1 MTWTEADTALR
12 IAVPD
17 AFADKHRRGVLGAI
31 TGSDRYPGAAVLGV
45 EAAHRTGVGMVRLI
59 APRRVEDLV
68 LARRPEAVTGEG
80 RVEAWLVGSGQDARL
95 RSPSLAAALRSALAS
110 GAPVVLDAGAL
121 DLASEAAGAAVVTPH
136 HGELVRMLA
145 DLGIEASTEDVRLD
159 PAAWARRAA
168 EAIGA
173 VVLLKGAESVVGAPD
188 GRIIRVPPAT
198 HWLATAGSGD
208 VLAGILGALVATHA
222 GEVHADAGRLAE
234 LAASAAV
241 VHGLAAQRASG
252 GGPIAALDVAEAV
265 PATIAGLLSR

>member
-1 MTWTEADTALR
+1 MLWTEADTARR

-31 TGSDRYPGAAVLGV
+31 VGSERYPGAAVLGV
-45 EAAHRTGVGMVRLI
+45 EAAHRTGLGMVRLI

-68 LARRPEAVTGEG
+68 LARRPEVVTGEG

-95 RSPSLAAALRSALAS
+95 RSPSLAATLHAALGS
-110 GAPVVLDAGAL
+110 GAPIVLDAGAL
-121 DLASEAAGAAVVTPH
+121 DLAAQAAGAAVVTPH

-145 DLGIEASTEDVRLD
+145 HVGIETHADAVRRA
-159 PAAWARRAA
+159 PAEWAGRAA
-168 EAIGA
+168 EAYDA
-173 VVLLKGAESVVGAPD
+173 VVLLKGAESVVAAPD
-188 GRIIRVPPAT
+188 GSGIRLPPAT

-222 GEVHADAGRLAE
+222 GEVHADPARLAE

-241 VHGLAAQRASG
+241 VHGLAAARASG
-252 GGPIAALDVAEAV
+252 GGPLVALDVAEAV
-265 PATIAGLLSR
+265 PATIAALLAA

>member
-1 MTWTEADTALR
+1 MTWTEADTAAR

-17 AFADKHRRGVLGAI
+17 ASADKHRRGVLGAI
-31 TGSDRYPGAAVLGV
+31 TGSERYPGAAVLGV

-95 RSPSLAAALRSALAS
+95 RSTSLTDALHAALGS
-110 GAPVVLDAGAL
+110 GAPIVIDAGAL
-121 DLASEAAGAAVVTPH
+121 DLAGEAAGAAVVTPH

-145 DLGIEASTEDVRLD
+145 QVDIETDTEAV
-159 PAAWARRAA
+159 RRAPA
-168 EAIGA
+168 DWACRAADAFGV
-173 VVLLKGAESVVGAPD
+173 VVLLKGAETLVAAIDGSV
-188 GRIIRVPPAT
+188 IRLPPAT

-208 VLAGILGALVATHA
+208 VLAGILGALAATHA
-222 GEVHADAGRLAE
+222 GEVHADPDRLAE

-241 VHGLAAQRASG
+241 VHGLAAARASG

-265 PATIAGLLSR
+265 PATIAALLAR

>member
-1 MTWTEADTALR
+1 MTWTEADTAAR

-17 AFADKHRRGVLGAI
+17 ASADKHRRGVLGAI
-31 TGSDRYPGAAVLGV
+31 TGSERYPGAAVLGV

-59 APRRVEDLV
+59 ATRRVEDLV

-95 RSPSLAAALRSALAS
+95 RSTSLTDALHAALGS
-110 GAPVVLDAGAL
+110 GAPIVIDAGAL
-121 DLASEAAGAAVVTPH
+121 DLAGEAAGAAVVTPH

-145 DLGIEASTEDVRLD
+145 QVDIETDTEAV
-159 PAAWARRAA
+159 RRAPA
-168 EAIGA
+168 DWACRAADAFGV
-173 VVLLKGAESVVGAPD
+173 VVLLKGAETLVAAIDGSV
-188 GRIIRVPPAT
+188 IRLPPAT

-208 VLAGILGALVATHA
+208 VLAGILGALAATHA
-222 GEVHADAGRLAE
+222 GEVHADPDRLAE

-241 VHGLAAQRASG
+241 VHGLAAARASG

-265 PATIAGLLSR
+265 PATIAALLAR